1 MYHFDFAVLLDYI
14 PQLLNGLKWTFVISL
29 LAVIGGTV
37 LGMAGALA
45 RISHN
50 KALNVLAAIYVEWI
64 RNTPLL
70 VQILFLYFGIG
81 VFIKFS
87 ALVATIISLSV
98 FSGAYITEIFRA
110 GIQSVHKGQREAALS
125 LGMTEAMSLRLVI
138 MPQAFKR
145 VLPPLAGQ
153 FISLIKDSSLVSVIA
168 VEELTYAARNVITM
182 TFRAFEV
189 YIAVAVFYFC
199 LSFLLS
205 RSVRLLE
212 ERMARSD

>member
-1 MYHFDFAVLLDYI
+1 MYKLDFGVLLEYL
-14 PQLLNGLKWTFVISL
+14 PQLLNGLKWTIIISV
-29 LAVIGGTV
+29 LAVIGGSI

-45 RISHN
+45 RISKN
-50 KALNVLAAIYVEWI
+50 KFLNIIAAFYVEWI

-81 VFIKFS
+81 MFIQLS
-87 ALVATIISLSV
+87 ALVATVIALSI
-98 FSGAYITEIFRA
+98 FAGAYITEIFRA

-125 LGMTEAMSLRLVI
+125 LGMTEAQCMRLVI
-138 MPQAFKR
+138 LPQAFKR

-168 VEELTYAARNVITM
+168 VEELTYAARNTITM

-189 YIAVAVFYFC
+189 YIAVAVFYFG
-199 LSFLLS
+199 LSFILS
-205 RSVRLLE
+205 RSVRVLE

>member
-1 MYHFDFAVLLDYI
+1 MYKLDFAVLLEYM
-14 PQLLNGLKWTFVISL
+14 PQLLNGLKWTIIISL
-29 LAVIGGTV
+29 LAVIGGTI

-45 RISHN
+45 RISKN
-50 KALNVLAAIYVEWI
+50 KLLNIIASIYVEWI

-81 VFIKFS
+81 VFIKFT
-87 ALVATIISLSV
+87 AMVATIVSLSI
-98 FSGAYITEIFRA
+98 FAGAYITEIFRA

-125 LGMTEAMSLRLVI
+125 LGMSEGQAMRLVI
-138 MPQAFKR
+138 LPQAFKR

-168 VEELTYAARNVITM
+168 VEELTYAARNTITM

-189 YIAVAVFYFC
+189 YIVVAVFYFG
-199 LSFLLS
+199 LSFILS
-205 RSVRLLE
+205 RVVKTLE
-212 ERMARSD
+212 NRMARSD